1 VPEAIVAQEADQSIR
16 FARHL
21 ARGVS
26 WRHTVAVSPRQ
37 LRKLI
42 KSAGG
47 LTIRGAADALG
58 MNQRQLY
65 RYLAGDAEVPRVV
78 ELALKWVVHTRKETK

>member
-1 VPEAIVAQEADQSIR
+1 MT
-16 FARHL
+16 
-21 ARGVS
+21 
-26 WRHTVAVSPRQ
+26 WRHTVAVSPKQ

-42 KSAGG
+42 KSAG
-47 LTIRGAADALG
+47 LTIRGAAGELG

-78 ELALKWVVHTRKETK
+78 ELALMWITRKRKE

>member
-1 VPEAIVAQEADQSIR
+1 VT
-16 FARHL
+16 
-21 ARGVS
+21 
-26 WRHTVAVSPRQ
+26 WRHTVAVSPKQ

-42 KSAGG
+42 KSAG
-47 LTIRGAADALG
+47 LTIRGAAGELG

-78 ELALKWVVHTRKETK
+78 ELALMWITRKRKE